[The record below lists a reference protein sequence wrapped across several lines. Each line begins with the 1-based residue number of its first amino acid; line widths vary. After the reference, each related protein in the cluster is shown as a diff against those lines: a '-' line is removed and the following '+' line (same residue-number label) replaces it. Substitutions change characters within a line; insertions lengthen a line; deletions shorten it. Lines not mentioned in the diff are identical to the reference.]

1 MDEKAN
7 RDERLQLFLFGEEDM
22 IPAVSNAATNA
33 MKTYQDA
40 NYPNIIVAE
49 SEIKDL
55 TGYRIRKY
63 ASFDMA
69 QNVWGK
75 AESTTGCII
84 YRGVEAYLN
93 YLEAYYII

>member
-55 TGYRIRKY
+55 TGYRIR
-63 ASFDMA
+63 
-69 QNVWGK
+69 NV
-75 AESTTGCII
+75 SLTT
-84 YRGVEAYLN
+84 RNNMFRHRLSLQPVV
-93 YLEAYYII
+93 